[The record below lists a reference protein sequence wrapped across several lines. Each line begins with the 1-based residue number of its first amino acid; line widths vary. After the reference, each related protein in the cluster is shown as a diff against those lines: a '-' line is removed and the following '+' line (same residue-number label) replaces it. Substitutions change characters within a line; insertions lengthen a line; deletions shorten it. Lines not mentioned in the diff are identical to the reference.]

1 MPSPSPQ
8 KTASSRP
15 TLRDIARDAGV
26 AVTTASVVV
35 RGDLSV
41 VIRPETRQRILDA
54 AQRLGYRRNL
64 AASSL
69 RSGKSNFIGLLVQA
83 LDVPMTLLKL
93 REIDHAILARGY
105 RALLRNTD
113 GDPELEA
120 QYLHEFAD
128 HLVAGLVL
136 IQGGS
141 AATSAGLV
149 PLQERGVPIL
159 TLEPLPG
166 GEVDCITVDR
176 RFGAALAIRHLLEL
190 GHRRFVF
197 LHGDLRTDLVR
208 QRLAGYRETLTA
220 GGIPVKH
227 QLLWPADGQGFADG
241 YRAASAL
248 LANGCQAT
256 AWFCNNDEVAIGA
269 MRAIQE
275 AGRRIPQDLS
285 VVGFDDIPVA
295 AYAPVPLTTIAQPV
309 SDIAAATTERLFARI
324 SGKAVAGQPLMRRLE
339 PRLMVRS
346 STGMAPVPDYIRHQT
361 EAF

>member
-1 MPSPSPQ
+1 MPASPA
-8 KTASSRP
+8 KNAASSRP
-15 TLRDIARDAGV
+15 TLRDLARDAGV

-35 RGDLSV
+35 RGDQSV

-83 LDVPMTLLKL
+83 LDVPVTLLKL
-93 REIDHAILARGY
+93 SEIDHAILARGY

-113 GDPELEA
+113 GDPDLEA
-120 QYLHEFAD
+120 HYLQEFAD

-141 AATSAGLV
+141 AATRAGLA

-166 GEVDCITVDR
+166 GAVDCVTVDR

-190 GHRRFVF
+190 GHRRMVF
-197 LHGDLRTDLVR
+197 LHGDLNTNPVR
-208 QRLAGYRETLTA
+208 QRLAGYRETLA
-220 GGIPVKH
+220 AWGVAAEH
-227 QLLWPADGQGFADG
+227 HRLWPAGGQAFADG
-241 YRAASAL
+241 YRAASTL

-269 MRAIQE
+269 MRAIRE

-309 SDIAAATTERLFARI
+309 TDIAASTTERLFARI
-324 SGKAVAGQPLMRRLE
+324 GGAVATAQPLMLRLQ
-339 PRLMVRS
+339 PRLIVRA
-346 STGMAPVPDYIRHQT
+346 STGPAPALD
-361 EAF
+361 

>member
-1 MPSPSPQ
+1 MPTHPLKNAVS
-8 KTASSRP
+8 ARP

-35 RGDLSV
+35 RGDQSV

-54 AQRLGYRRNL
+54 ARRLGYRRNL
-64 AASSL
+64 AAASL

-113 GDPELEA
+113 GNPELEA

-141 AATSAGLV
+141 AATCAALA
-149 PLQERGVPIL
+149 PLLERGVPIL

-166 GEVDCITVDR
+166 GGVDCITVDR

-190 GHRRFVF
+190 GHRRIVF
-197 LHGDLRTDLVR
+197 LHGDLTTDLVR
-208 QRLAGYRETLTA
+208 QRLAGYRETLAA
-220 GGIPVKH
+220 GGVPAEH
-227 QLLWPADGQGFADG
+227 QLLWPAGGQGFADG
-241 YRAASAL
+241 YRAAGTL

-269 MRAIQE
+269 MRAIRE
-275 AGRRIPQDLS
+275 AGRRIPQDLA
-285 VVGFDDIPVA
+285 VIGFDDIPVA
-295 AYAPVPLTTIAQPV
+295 AYAPVPLSTIAQPV

-324 SGKAVAGQPLMRRLE
+324 GGEVAAGQPLMRRLQ
-339 PRLMVRS
+339 PRLVVRA
-346 STGMAPVPDYIRHQT
+346 STGVAPVPD
-361 EAF
+361 